1 MRLVGELV
9 GLVRELVGLVGLVG
23 ELVRLVMEQ
32 VGLVG
37 ELVGLV
43 GELVWLGVNC
53 SPSPQE
59 ILSENS
65 DLPVEK
71 CDNVCASRQYS
82 YSQH

>member
-9 GLVRELVGLVGLVG
+9 GLVRELVGLVG

-32 VGLVG
+32 
-37 ELVGLV
+37 VGLV

-71 CDNVCASRQYS
+71 CANVCASRQYS
-82 YSQH
+82 QH